1 MPTEIRLATI
11 DDAAEIQAIYEPIVL
26 ETAVSFELVPPTV
39 EEFQERITRTL
50 EKTPWLMCEIDGAV
64 AGCAYAGQHRARE
77 AYQGSVEVTVCLN
90 PLYHRRGV
98 GKAIYT
104 ALFAC
109 LRLQGNR
116 SAYRGIVLPNE
127 ASIALHDSLGL
138 TLIEVYKSAGFKL
151 GEWRDVG
158 WWQPETQPSN
168 NNPIAS
174 IALPEIKNTE
184 NFRHAL
190 DSGLAELR

>member
-26 ETAVSFELVPPTV
+26 ETAISFELVPPTV

-64 AGCAYAGQHRARE
+64 AGYTYAGQHRAGE
-77 AYQGSVEVTVCLN
+77 AYQWSVEVTVYVN

-104 ALFAC
+104 ALLAC
-109 LRLQGNR
+109 LRLQG
-116 SAYRGIVLPNE
+116 YRGAYGGILLPNE
-127 ASIALHDSLGL
+127 ASIALHESLGF
-138 TLIEVYKSAGFKL
+138 TL
-151 GEWRDVG
+151 GESRDVG
-158 WWQPETQPSN
+158 WWQSEVQPSN
-168 NNPIAS
+168 NNPIAP

>member
-64 AGCAYAGQHRARE
+64 AGCTYAGQHRARE
-77 AYQGSVEVTVCLN
+77 ACQGSVEVTVCLN

-109 LRLQGNR
+109 LRLQGYR

-127 ASIALHDSLGL
+127 VSIAPHESLGF
-138 TLIEVYKSAGFKL
+138 TLIGYKIRGIQAGRMT
-151 GEWRDVG
+151 GC
-158 WWQPETQPSN
+158 
-168 NNPIAS
+168 
-174 IALPEIKNTE
+174 
-184 NFRHAL
+184 
-190 DSGLAELR
+190 GLVVIGSPAI

>member
-1 MPTEIRLATI
+1 MPTEVRLATI

-50 EKTPWLMCEIDGAV
+50 EKTPRLMCEIDGAV
-64 AGCAYAGQHRARE
+64 AGCTYAGQHRARE

-90 PLYHRRGV
+90 PLYQRRGV

-109 LRLQGNR
+109 LRLQGYR

-127 ASIALHDSLGL
+127 FSIAPHESL
-138 TLIEVYKSAGFKL
+138 GFKL
-151 GEWRDVG
+151 GEWQDVG
-158 WWQPETQPSN
+158 WWQSEVLLSN
-168 NNPIAS
+168 NNPIAP